1 MKMQLNE
8 QLSFTTSDLFKQ
20 LFEARYYVDH
30 WTDQFPEDI
39 DNWTM
44 DMELTEFGTPDRTY
58 RIWIKLVEVE
68 WDEFIVNGYFQT
80 IIEDSDF

>member
-1 MKMQLNE
+1 MKMELSE
-8 QLSFTTSDLFKQ
+8 QKCFTTSELFKQ
-20 LFEARYYVDH
+20 LFEARCWVDH
-30 WTDQFPEDI
+30 WTDQFPDDI

-44 DMELTEFGTPDRTY
+44 DMELTEFGTPDQTY
-58 RIWIKLVEVE
+58 RIWTKLVEVE